1 MLIVANPCF
10 GLDFVSVADIRAQI
24 VEQRNRGAAVLLV
37 SEDLDEVLLKANSAK
52 AALEHLLKNDVAV
65 ILVDVCMPDLD
76 GFELAAMIRE
86 DLSNVDGCPEIGV
99 TVTVYGLNPWNSMLT
114 FGAAAGPV
122 RNKAELQRFCEI
134 ITSRLQRLYD
144 ITF

>member
-1 MLIVANPCF
+1 MRTPC
-10 GLDFVSVADIRAQI
+10 GRRNIIPPVRIR
-24 VEQRNRGAAVLLV
+24 
-37 SEDLDEVLLKANSAK
+37 LKANQGLTMGSDSKGVPASVPVPADAREK
-52 AALEHLLKNDVAV
+52 GLAPVNPTREVKTAE
-65 ILVDVCMPDLD
+65 
-76 GFELAAMIRE
+76 ELAAMIRE
-86 DLSNVDGCPEIGV
+86 DLGNVDGCPKLGV

-144 ITF
+144 VAI